1 MTWAEEEA
9 VGLALEA
16 SRLVVVVTKAAV
28 EEVGVEAAEMGRGA
42 SGQAKRCETNR
53 ALSFATCSFPWY
65 GSLLLDED
73 WVDRG

>member
-1 MTWAEEEA
+1 MKWS
-9 VGLALEA
+9 
-16 SRLVVVVTKAAV
+16 SRG
-28 EEVGVEAAEMGRGA
+28 VGVEAAEMGRGA

>member
-1 MTWAEEEA
+1 MKWS
-9 VGLALEA
+9 
-16 SRLVVVVTKAAV
+16 SRG
-28 EEVGVEAAEMGRGA
+28 VGVEAAEMGRGA

-65 GSLLLDED
+65 GSLLLDKD

>member
-1 MTWAEEEA
+1 MKWS
-9 VGLALEA
+9 
-16 SRLVVVVTKAAV
+16 SRG
-28 EEVGVEAAEMGRGA
+28 VGVEAAEMGRAA

-53 ALSFATCSFPWY
+53 ALSFAKCSFPWY